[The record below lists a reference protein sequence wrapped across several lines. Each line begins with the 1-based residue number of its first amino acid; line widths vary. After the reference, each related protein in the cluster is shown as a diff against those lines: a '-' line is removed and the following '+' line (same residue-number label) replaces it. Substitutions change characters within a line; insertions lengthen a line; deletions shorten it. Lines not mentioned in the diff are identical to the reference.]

1 MKNGQRTQIR
11 RSLKLKQQGSIPFFV
26 PWITK
31 DDKNAVL
38 KALKSR
44 WLTGGPLASQFERM
58 FGEYIGVKHA
68 VSVSSCTAGLHL
80 AMRILNI
87 KPGDEVIVPVFTF
100 AATANA
106 PIFCGARPVF
116 ADIDERTF
124 NISPDDILEQI
135 TNKTKAIIPV
145 HYGGQACDMKE
156 ILEIAEDHKLSIV
169 EDCAHSLGADY
180 RGEKTGKFGT
190 MGCFSFYPTK
200 IITTLEGGMIT
211 TNDEHIAEK
220 LRILREHGMTRSA
233 AQRELEAKWYY
244 DIVDLGYNY
253 RLNELQAAL
262 GISQL
267 KRVEEGIERRINLAN
282 YYTKKLS
289 SPVLRGIIPPY
300 KAPNRTHIFHLY
312 VVRVQKDVAGI
323 TRDELFKRL
332 TEAGIGLSVHYT
344 PLHMF
349 SFYKKFLKKKSKGFP
364 VAERVYKQILSLPL
378 FPTLTKKKI
387 DFIIKKIRGIL
398 LSGPR

>member
-1 MKNGQRTQIR
+1 
-11 RSLKLKQQGSIPFFV
+11 
-26 PWITK
+26 
-31 DDKNAVL
+31 
-38 KALKSR
+38 
-44 WLTGGPLASQFERM
+44 
-58 FGEYIGVKHA
+58 
-68 VSVSSCTAGLHL
+68 
-80 AMRILNI
+80 MRVLNI
-87 KPGDEVIVPVFTF
+87 KPGDEVIVPVLTF

-124 NISPDDILEQI
+124 NISPKDILERI
-135 TNKTKAIIPV
+135 TSKTKAIIPV

-156 ILEIAEDHKLSIV
+156 ILEIAEDHKISVV

-180 RGEKTGKFGT
+180 RGEKTGKLGVI
-190 MGCFSFYPTK
+190 GCFSFYPTK

-220 LRILREHGMTRSA
+220 LMILREHGMTRSA
-233 AQRELEAKWYY
+233 AKRELEGKWYY

-267 KRVEEGIERRINLAN
+267 ERVKEGIERRIRLAN
-282 YYTKKLS
+282 YYTAKLNS
-289 SPVLRGIIPPY
+289 MNLQGIIPPY

-312 VVRVQKDVAGI
+312 VIKVQEDIAGI

-332 TEAGIGLSVHYT
+332 TEAGVGLSVHYT

-349 SFYKKFLKKKSKGFP
+349 TFYKRFLKKKSERFP

-387 DFIIKKIRGIL
+387 DFVTKKIQEIL
-398 LSGPR
+398 SLGSR